1 MYVLFFVIAAHTCS
15 SLANAFLHPSAWVYS
30 FGNAQLQR
38 RDSNLKW
45 CDGSRMPSSGSFLF
59 SSAPNDGNGDEQIYP
74 TSYIVS
80 YDGAI
85 ANTARERCRLC
96 LGVALRCW
104 PSLCDRFGVESASE
118 AAVDDIEQ
126 WTWVL
131 NKMEALVP
139 AMSND
144 GTNAGGLSVMV
155 DLVMLARLVLEEQRL
170 DDGRNSGRGGKY
182 GGKYHPQ
189 QKEEQMALSDASS
202 SKSATPVGSRPLTV
216 GEVGANWLDGG
227 HLRDTVRVKYAIDK
241 KDPLPIVREH
251 VVVALGNADD
261 DLKIR
266 GTSQMT
272 PGANLQLLNLMK
284 KSGDSV
290 ILLDHEVR
298 TNEVYQFLEDAGGVS
313 LKTIAPSGDDS
324 ELDVLKSLV
333 LKTNEN
339 DGPKRVCIIHSS
351 LSLLHR
357 LKTLFGGDSPRL
369 RGGYAQIPNTTIEI
383 GLFLPAWSDCTSP
396 QQENDGLMDPWL
408 NVLTEDDLSRM
419 LEAQTAMNAWE

>member
-1 MYVLFFVIAAHTCS
+1 MLLFVIAAHTCS
-15 SLANAFLHPSAWVYS
+15 SLANAFLHPSTWVCS
-30 FGNAQLQR
+30 FGSTQLQR
-38 RDSNLKW
+38 RNFNLKW
-45 CDGSRMPSSGSFLF
+45 HDGIGVNSRIPSSGPFLF
-59 SSAPNDGNGDEQIYP
+59 SSALDDGNSGEQIYP

-85 ANTARERCRLC
+85 ANTARARCRLC

-104 PSLCDRFGVESASE
+104 PSLCDRVGVESTNE
-118 AAVDDIEQ
+118 AAIDNIEQ

-144 GTNAGGLSVMV
+144 GTNVGGLSVMV

-189 QKEEQMALSDASS
+189 QKEEQMALSDADS
-202 SKSATPVGSRPLTV
+202 SKPVGSRPLTV
-216 GEVGANWLDGG
+216 GEMGANWLDGG

-241 KDPLPIVREH
+241 KDPFPIIQEH
-251 VVVALGNADD
+251 VEIALENADD
-261 DLKIR
+261 DLKINR
-266 GTSQMT
+266 TSQMM
-272 PGANLQLLNLMK
+272 PGANLQLLSLIK
-284 KSGDSV
+284 RSDDSV
-290 ILLDHEVR
+290 ILLDHESR
-298 TNEVYQFLEDAGGVS
+298 TNEAYQFLKDAGS
-313 LKTIAPSGDDS
+313 MPLKTIAPSGDDS

-333 LKTNEN
+333 LKTDEG
-339 DGPKRVCIIHSS
+339 DSPKRICIIHHS
-351 LSLLHR
+351 LSLLQR
-357 LKTLFGGDSPRL
+357 LKMLFGGDSPRL
-369 RGGYAQIPNTTIEI
+369 RGGYAQIPNKSIEI

-419 LEAQTAMNAWE
+419 LEAQDAINAWE

>member
-1 MYVLFFVIAAHTCS
+1 MA
-15 SLANAFLHPSAWVYS
+15 
-30 FGNAQLQR
+30 
-38 RDSNLKW
+38 
-45 CDGSRMPSSGSFLF
+45 SSGSYLF
-59 SSAPNDGNGDEQIYP
+59 SSAPGGGNSGEKIYP
-74 TSYIVS
+74 TSYYIVS

-85 ANTARERCRLC
+85 ANTARARCRLC

-104 PSLCDRFGVESASE
+104 PSLCDRVGVESTNES
-118 AAVDDIEQ
+118 VIDNIEK

-144 GTNAGGLSVMV
+144 GTDAGGLSVMV
-155 DLVMLARLVLEEQRL
+155 DLVMLARLVLEEQQL

-189 QKEEQMALSDASS
+189 QEKEQMALSDAGP
-202 SKSATPVGSRPLTV
+202 SKSSTPVGSRPLTV
-216 GEVGANWLDGG
+216 GEVGANWLGGG

-241 KDPLPIVREH
+241 KDPFPIVREH
-251 VVVALGNADD
+251 VVMALGDADD

-266 GTSQMT
+266 GTSEMT
-272 PGANLQLLNLMK
+272 PRANLQLLSLMK

-290 ILLDHEVR
+290 ILLDHEDR
-298 TNEVYQFLEDAGGVS
+298 TNEAYQFLKDAGGMP

-324 ELDVLKSLV
+324 ELDMLKSLV
-333 LKTNEN
+333 LKTDEN
-339 DGPKRVCIIHSS
+339 DGPKRICIIHHS
-351 LSLLHR
+351 LSLLQR

-369 RGGYAQIPNTTIEI
+369 RGGYAEIPNASIEV
-383 GLFLPAWSDCTSP
+383 GLFLPAWSDCTSL
-396 QQENDGLMDPWL
+396 QQENDAIMDPWL

-419 LEAQTAMNAWE
+419 LEAQSAINAWE